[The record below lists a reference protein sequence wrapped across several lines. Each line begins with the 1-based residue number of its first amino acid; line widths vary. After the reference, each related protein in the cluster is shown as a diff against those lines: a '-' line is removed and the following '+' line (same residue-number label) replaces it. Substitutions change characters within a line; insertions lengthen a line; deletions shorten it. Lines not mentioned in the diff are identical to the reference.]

1 MAAGLILLAVVI
13 RNEWE
18 TFMVVI
24 GLIVIG
30 AGLGA
35 LVSVL
40 FNALAAAS
48 PKELAGDV
56 GSLRGTTNNLA
67 GAVGTAIAG
76 ALSDW
81 RLERYHHDAAGR
93 QPNDSRQSS
102 RRRSISTMS
111 PLSATTD

>member
-1 MAAGLILLAVVI
+1 MAAGLSLLAVVI

-18 TFMVVI
+18 TFMVI
-24 GLIVIG
+24 LGLIVIG

-76 ALSDW
+76 AL
-81 RLERYHHDAAGR
+81 LIGV
-93 QPNDSRQSS
+93 
-102 RRRSISTMS
+102 
-111 PLSATTD
+111 LSATITTKLVDNPMSNCSHSNASRM

>member
-1 MAAGLILLAVVI
+1 MAAGLSLLAVVI

-18 TFMVVI
+18 TFMVI
-24 GLIVIG
+24 LGLVVVG

-56 GSLRGTTNNLA
+56 GSRTTSPEPLA
-67 GAVGTAIAG
+67 
-76 ALSDW
+76 
-81 RLERYHHDAAGR
+81 
-93 QPNDSRQSS
+93 
-102 RRRSISTMS
+102 RRSPARS
-111 PLSATTD
+111 